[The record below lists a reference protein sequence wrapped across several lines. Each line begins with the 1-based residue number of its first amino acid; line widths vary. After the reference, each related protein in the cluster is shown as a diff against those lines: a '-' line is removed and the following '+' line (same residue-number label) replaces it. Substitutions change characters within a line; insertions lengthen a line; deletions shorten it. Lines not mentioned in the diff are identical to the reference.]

1 MNLTV
6 TDKPQ
11 ENFSFNPKV
20 QSAPVSNAP
29 LKVAPVQQPQLASRV
44 VQASPQPQISVQPI
58 NPQPQ
63 INVDNSPR
71 FVPLGEAVKLK
82 YPGAYDDMDSGQLG
96 KLVAIQYP
104 GIYDDLIEPASEF
117 VSEPEHQGLGGIKG
131 FALGAT
137 KGALNT
143 AKNLAGLVAKTPENL
158 GVINPFGIIS
168 KTAGKINEKLSE
180 ADLKPAG
187 KAEKFGFGTE
197 QIAEFFVPAGG
208 VAKAGKAIEAG
219 VQGLNI
225 GSKATKA
232 LSLGG
237 KIGLGAGEAAG
248 ITAIQGGSKSDIKT
262 AAVLGGSF
270 AVIAKGL
277 ESVIKSVPETA
288 WSSILKRT
296 PTEAAKNPNLTKQAA
311 ETGLSGFTRQSIAD
325 KAQSAIQS
333 IEVTLDDLLSKSTGK
348 INTAKVVGYLGD
360 LRNSY
365 AAIPGEKSSVKAIDD
380 IAAELYERFKVGQSM
395 TAVEANQLKR
405 NIYQVIAKSYGKG
418 MLEVPAKTEAQKLV
432 AAGLKREI
440 EKIIPE
446 AKSLNEKQA
455 VYIQIKKALDKTIA
469 RTEGKGIAGTGVGL
483 YDLLLGGIGT
493 GAGALA
499 GSPMAGLALVIGKK
513 TAESP
518 IVLSS
523 TAKLLEYF
531 NSLSPTKKLLF
542 YQGIKGLVNES
553 SLGIK
558 NAVKK

>member
-1 MNLTV
+1 MALTV
-6 TDKPQ
+6 SNRPQ

-20 QSAPVSNAP
+20 QSAPQAAP
-29 LKVAPVQQPQLASRV
+29 LRVTPVQQPTLAPQV
-44 VQASPQPQISVQPI
+44 IQAPVQPRISVQPLA
-58 NPQPQ
+58 PQPQ

-71 FVPLGEAVKLK
+71 FAPLGEAVKLK

-96 KLVAIQYP
+96 KIVAMQYP
-104 GIYDDLIEPASEF
+104 GIYDDLIEPASPAEQPA
-117 VSEPEHQGLGGIKG
+117 PEGVGGLKG

-143 AKNLAGLVAKTPENL
+143 TKNLAGLAAKIPQNL
-158 GVINPFGIIS
+158 GVLNPFGIIS

-180 ADLKPAG
+180 ANLKPEG
-187 KAEKFGFGTE
+187 TAEKIGFGLE
-197 QIAEFFVPAGG
+197 QVGEFFVPAGS
-208 VAKAGKAIEAG
+208 VAKAGRAIEAS
-219 VQGLNI
+219 VQGLNL

-232 LSLGG
+232 LSLGSR
-237 KIGLGAGEAAG
+237 IGLGAGEAAG
-248 ITAIQGGSKSDIKT
+248 VTAVQGGSKSDIKT

-270 AVIAKGL
+270 AVVAKGI
-277 ESVIKSVPETA
+277 ESVIKNIPDTA

-311 ETGLSGFTRQSIAD
+311 GTKLTGFTRQAIAD
-325 KAQSAIQS
+325 KAQTAIQS
-333 IEVTLDDLLSKSTGK
+333 IEVTLDDLLSKSTSK
-348 INTAKVVGYLGD
+348 INTAKIAGYLGD

-380 IAAELYERFKVGQSM
+380 IAAELYEKFKVGQSM
-395 TAVEANQLKR
+395 TALEANQLKR
-405 NIYQVIAKSYGKG
+405 NIYQVISKSYGKG

-440 EKIIPE
+440 EKVIPE

-483 YDLLLGGIGT
+483 QDILIGGLGT

-499 GSPMAGLALVIGKK
+499 GSPLLGLGVLVTKK

-518 IVLSS
+518 IILSS
-523 TAKLLEYF
+523 TAKLIEYF
-531 NSLSPTKKLLF
+531 KTLSPTKKLLF
-542 YQGIKGLVNES
+542 YQAIKGLVTES
-553 SLGIK
+553 GIGVK
-558 NAVKK
+558 NAVKGE